1 MKNRV
6 RLSQCMIVKNEEE
19 NIRKA
24 LSWGKGI
31 VCEQIVVDTGST
43 DKTIEIAKEMGAVVY
58 QFQWINDFS
67 AAKNYAI
74 EQASG
79 DWIAFLDAD
88 EYFSKEDALKLK
100 RILDKGI
107 DQNIEAIN
115 CSLIHINDSGKP
127 FATSGQTR
135 IFRNKKGLRY
145 HNKIHEQLQ
154 WTDGHTI
161 GCIYLQDEFSILHT
175 GYSDS
180 SYRKTGK
187 LERNIV
193 MLQKVLAETPEDYN
207 MWSYLG
213 DSLLVENRC
222 QEAAQ
227 AYEVVLT
234 HADSGHLQDGRLNY
248 AAYSYMQILMDKND
262 PDAGDK
268 IRAIYSFMEKRGN
281 MNPDIIFQ
289 MGKWMLRL
297 SHWGEALGYF
307 ESAVR
312 QLEQYNGID
321 VIYML
326 GNMELVYYVTAAA
339 AQEYGDIR
347 KAVSYCVKG
356 LQIERYSDRILIPL
370 LSMLKDD
377 KESTADSVLQFLGKL
392 YHINELKDK
401 LYIYKCA
408 KAVSYYELEDI
419 LYDSFSQ
426 QEKDWF
432 NSGELNPYRPDKNMG
447 SKIYPDIMIK
457 NEIDM
462 QFLTLMEEIRLCSY
476 EEILNTIKGNLLHL
490 KEKSLRDY
498 QTFVTYFSSYHFWGK
513 LLPEQHNYEVL
524 EKRAAVLKEHR
535 EDFLWL
541 YTRLEDYRSKKTL
554 FAILDNW
561 LHLNTNYLAQIK
573 ENGSDYFDLDILP
586 SAQGEVFVDLGAYT
600 GDTLL
605 DYIHIYGE
613 VYQHVYCYEITSES
627 LEALKRNA
635 RKFRNVTIR
644 PKAAGAEHKTMYLT
658 KSIHNSA
665 NFLIEHGEG
674 IGYEVITLDDDIKE
688 KISLLKMDIEGAE
701 QDAIRGAVNHIRN
714 DHCKLAIS
722 TYHGY
727 DDIWKIPRMIDGL
740 SPDYHFYMRHYGG
753 NLIPT
758 EFVLFAV

>member
-6 RLSQCMIVKNEEE
+6 RLSQCMIVKNEEA

-31 VCEQIVVDTGST
+31 VFEQIVVDTGST
-43 DKTIEIAKEMGAVVY
+43 DKTIEIAKEMGAAVY
-58 QFQWINDFS
+58 HFQWINDFS

-74 EQASG
+74 EQAAG

-88 EYFSKEDALKLK
+88 EYFSKKDALKLK
-100 RILDKGI
+100 RILDSGVDK
-107 DQNIEAIN
+107 NIEAIN
-115 CSLIHINDSGKP
+115 CAWIHLNDSGKP
-127 FATSGQTR
+127 FSKAIQTR
-135 IFRNKKGLRY
+135 IFRNKKELRY

-154 WTDGHTI
+154 LIDRRTI
-161 GCIYLQDEFSILHT
+161 CCVDLQNDLSILHT
-175 GYSDS
+175 GYSES
-180 SYRKTGK
+180 SYKKTGK
-187 LERNIV
+187 SERNIV
-193 MLQKVLAETPEDYN
+193 MLQEALAETPEDYN

-213 DSLLVENRC
+213 DAFIAENRH
-222 QEAAQ
+222 QEAAK
-227 AYEVVLT
+227 AYEKVLT
-234 HADSGHLQDGRLNY
+234 HAATCHLLEDRLNR
-248 AAYSYMQILMDKND
+248 AAYYYMQFLIDTND
-262 PDAGDK
+262 PQEDEK
-268 IRAIYSFMEKRGN
+268 IQAIYSFMKKRGN
-281 MNPDIIFQ
+281 VNPDIIFQ
-289 MGKWMLRL
+289 MGNWMLRL
-297 SHWGEALGYF
+297 AHWKEALEYF
-307 ESAVR
+307 ESSIR
-312 QLEQYNGID
+312 QLELYHGID
-321 VIYML
+321 IIYML
-326 GNMELVYYVTAAA
+326 GNMELVYYVTATA
-339 AQEYGDIR
+339 AQEHGDIH
-347 KAVSYCVKG
+347 KAVHYCVKG

-370 LSMLKDD
+370 LSMLKND
-377 KESTADSVLQFLGKL
+377 KKSTADSVLQFIGKL
-392 YHINELKDK
+392 YQINKLKDK

-408 KAVSYYELEDI
+408 KAISYYELEDI

-426 QEKDWF
+426 QEKEWF
-432 NSGELNPYRPDKNMG
+432 NSEECNPFKPEKNLAG
-447 SKIYPDIMIK
+447 NIYPNFIIK
-457 NEIDM
+457 NGIDM

-476 EEILNTIKGNLLHL
+476 EELLNTIIENLLHF
-490 KEKSLRDY
+490 KKKSLSSY
-498 QTFVTYFSSYHFWGK
+498 QAFVEYFNTYHFWGK

-561 LHLNTNYLAQIK
+561 LHLNNNYLAQIK

-605 DYIHIYGE
+605 DYIHTYGE